1 MLINPKEVTTMTFD
15 LVNYGFDPFYDFFAP
30 VSRRE
35 NHAISMKT
43 DVKEDDTHYMM
54 DVELPGVKKE
64 DINVTLKD
72 GYLTISAKREDKRD
86 EKSKGK
92 YVCHERTY
100 GSASRT
106 YYVGLTDEKSINA
119 KFENG
124 VLSLV
129 FPKEEEKKELVHN
142 ISIN

>member
-1 MLINPKEVTTMTFD
+1 
-15 LVNYGFDPFYDFFAP
+15 
-30 VSRRE
+30 
-35 NHAISMKT
+35 MKT
-43 DVKEDDTHYMM
+43 DVKEDETHYMM

-100 GSASRT
+100 GSASRSLPLEPVSAVDFSWT
-106 YYVGLTDEKSINA
+106 ESSTKATKA
-119 KFENG
+119 KEPN
-124 VLSLV
+124 
-129 FPKEEEKKELVHN
+129 
-142 ISIN
+142 

>member
-1 MLINPKEVTTMTFD
+1 MTFD

-43 DVKEDDTHYMM
+43 DVKEDETHYMM

-72 GYLTISAKREDKRD
+72 GYLTISANLRQTRRQEGRKVQRQICLPRENLWF
-86 EKSKGK
+86 
-92 YVCHERTY
+92 C
-100 GSASRT
+100 
-106 YYVGLTDEKSINA
+106 
-119 KFENG
+119 F
-124 VLSLV
+124 
-129 FPKEEEKKELVHN
+129 
-142 ISIN
+142 

>member
-1 MLINPKEVTTMTFD
+1 MTFD

-35 NHAISMKT
+35 NHTISMKT
-43 DVKEDDTHYMM
+43 DVKEDETHYMM

-106 YYVGLTDEKSINA
+106 YYVGLTDEKNINA

-124 VLSLV
+124 VLY
-129 FPKEEEKKELVHN
+129 
-142 ISIN
+142 ISAQ